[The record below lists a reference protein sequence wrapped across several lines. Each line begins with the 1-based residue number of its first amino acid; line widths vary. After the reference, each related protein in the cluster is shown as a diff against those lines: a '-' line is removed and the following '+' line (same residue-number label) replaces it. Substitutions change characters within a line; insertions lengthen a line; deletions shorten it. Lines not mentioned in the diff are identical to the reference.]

1 MSLRAIAKKVLS
13 SQLTIVAIVVC
24 KRIRSSRVKQS
35 LLGPLHMSPVDRA
48 GPVSKISPHL

>member
-13 SQLTIVAIVVC
+13 LKLTIVAIVVC

-35 LLGPLHMSPVDRA
+35 LLIGYIACYAYL
-48 GPVSKISPHL
+48 I